1 MKLKFFDTRW
11 TNSIE
16 IKVKPKHIKIVIQ
29 KPNLFIQKSLYGTV
43 ITFIIFLLI
52 LPNWSKYKWNKDL
65 LNDIS
70 EVMSNASICG
80 LGQAASNPILSVLK
94 FFPEDVGIK

>member
-1 MKLKFFDTRW
+1 MPKK
-11 TNSIE
+11 NE
-16 IKVKPKHIKIVIQ
+16 IMLDQYDIQENETPEIVADRHHG
-29 KPNLFIQKSLYGTV
+29 SSHYHWV
-43 ITFIIFLLI
+43 VM
-52 LPNWSKYKWNKDL
+52 L

>member
-1 MKLKFFDTRW
+1 MVI
-11 TNSIE
+11 NSDDYFQ
-16 IKVKPKHIKIVIQ
+16 KV
-29 KPNLFIQKSLYGTV
+29 
-43 ITFIIFLLI
+43 
-52 LPNWSKYKWNKDL
+52 KDL